1 MKKGKKNTLL
11 VVALVLALIL
21 AALVGGGVWLK
32 NTHVFVGLT
41 PYPKDAEHLDL
52 RGKEISIEEYE
63 TLGQLLPGCVVEWD
77 VPFQG
82 GRCPNDTQ
90 GLTIQGITDEEIGHL
105 AYFTELQVVDANG
118 CQDYEQLKKL
128 QEAYPDVLVS
138 YTVTI
143 DGTGYPQDAVCVTAA
158 ALTEADVAMLTYLP
172 NLETLDATE
181 CTEYSQLAAVREKH
195 PDLTILCNVTIGG
208 EVYSDTTAEL
218 TLKAPDIGE
227 LQEKLGY
234 LPLLQTVHLVEPE
247 CDAASLIALREQY
260 PNIAISWEKTL
271 LGKTYSTADTEIDY
285 SDLSVTIA
293 EVEAAMAYYPDAEK
307 VLFGFCQLDYEELA
321 AYRDRVREDYK
332 VVWSM
337 MLGKV
342 PVRTD
347 DIFFHPY
354 QHGVYNVFD
363 KDLVNFKY
371 CEDMIC
377 VDLGH
382 NSLYHCDWAAYM
394 PNLKYLILAW
404 NIYLDDISGLSN
416 CDELVYIELGWTQVR
431 DFTPLL
437 GCTKLE
443 DLHLKYV
450 YSDPGAI
457 HEMTWLKHI
466 FWEGC
471 KPVYQEALK
480 ESLPD
485 TYILFGGE
493 NSQTKQ
499 WRKLDNY
506 YAQRDVLGMEY
517 MDQY

>member
-1 MKKGKKNTLL
+1 MKRKTL
-11 VVALVLALIL
+11 VVVALLLALVLAGLL
-21 AALVGGGVWLK
+21 GGGLWLK
-32 NTHVFVGLT
+32 NTHVIVGRKA
-41 PYPKDAEHLDL
+41 YASDASFLDL
-52 RGKEISIEEYE
+52 RGERITLEEYQ
-63 TLGQLLPGCVVEWD
+63 QLSKDLPGCEILWD
-77 VPFQG
+77 VPFQDSFYSS
-82 GRCPNDTQ
+82 DTQ
-90 GLTIQGITDEEIGHL
+90 TLTIRSITDAQIDQL
-105 AYFTELQVVDANG
+105 RYFPQLRAIDATA
-118 CQDYEQLKKL
+118 CQDYEQLEKL
-128 QEAYPDVLVS
+128 CRSWPDLEIS
-138 YTVTI
+138 YQVTI
-143 DGTGYPQDAVCVTAA
+143 DGTVYPQDTMKVTVSG
-158 ALTEADVAMLTYLP
+158 LTEQDAQMLQYLP
-172 NLETLDATE
+172 ELDTLDATG
-181 CTEYSQLAAVREKH
+181 CADHSLLAEIREQN
-195 PDLTILCNVTIGG
+195 PELTILCDVTIGG
-208 EVYSDTTAEL
+208 QTCDDTTLEL
-218 TLKAPDIGE
+218 TLQNPDVAE

-234 LPLLQTVHLVEPE
+234 LPNLHTLHLMEPA
-247 CDAASLIALREQY
+247 CDAADLLSLRETY

-271 LGKTYSTADTEIDY
+271 LGKTYTTADTEIDY
-285 SDLSVTIA
+285 SDLSVSIG

-307 VLFGFCQLDYEELA
+307 VLFGYCDLDYEELA
-321 AYRDRVREDYK
+321 AYRDRVRSDYK

-337 MLGKV
+337 MMGKV

-347 DIFFHPY
+347 DVFFHPY
-354 QHGVYNVFD
+354 QHEVYNVFD

-382 NSLYHCDWAAYM
+382 NSLYNCDWAVGM

-404 NIYLDDISGLSN
+404 NIYLEDISGLAN
-416 CDELVYIELGWTQVR
+416 CTELVYLELGWTQVR

-450 YSDPGAI
+450 YSDPGVI
-457 HEMTWLKHI
+457 CQMTWLKNI

-471 KPVYQEALK
+471 KTQYHSKLL

-485 TYILFGGE
+485 TYILLGGE